1 MATSGLTIA
10 AIARWPFAI
19 VHRNPVMAA
28 LFSYI
33 FLLILAAYNLWSTRK
48 IHRNTLWASTFLIF
62 MYQIQIPI
70 GRPATWHALAGWVL
84 SVAR

>member
-1 MATSGLTIA
+1 
-10 AIARWPFAI
+10 
-19 VHRNPVMAA
+19 MAA

-62 MYQIQIPI
+62 VY
-70 GRPATWHALAGWVL
+70 
-84 SVAR
+84 